1 MIEEIDET
9 LPDIGERFLPWSK
22 KGVISYEH
30 IHRYAFA
37 SLFTRGKK
45 VLDLASGE
53 GYGSHML
60 SLVAK
65 SVTGIEIDEQAV
77 EHAKRKYASEKLS
90 FLAASIEKVPIEG
103 ERIYDVIV
111 CFEAIEH
118 VAEHNK
124 VMSEVKRLLKEDGLF
139 IISTPD
145 KQKHSGAGL
154 VNPFHI
160 KELYFEEFVTLL
172 NGHFKKVNIWGQ
184 KAFPSS
190 YIWNIYDLDNKPVNL
205 FNLKRNKNIHLV
217 DSRQRSPMFFIAMAS
232 DVPIEYQFESILIDL
247 DCILFNELNELNEL
261 NTKKDAYISYF
272 LNSRSWRITAPLRW
286 LHAKVINLIK
296 KIFFLSLIF
305 PTAVFVLMFWVILL
319 LVMITPLRKEKY

>member
-1 MIEEIDET
+1 MIEEVDKT
-9 LPDIGERFLPWSK
+9 LPDTGERFLPWLK
-22 KGVISYEH
+22 NGVISYEH

-37 SLFTRGKK
+37 CLFTRGKK

-60 SLVAK
+60 SLVAE
-65 SVTGIEIDEQAV
+65 SVTGIEIDKQAV

-124 VMSEVKRLLKEDGLF
+124 VMSEVKRLLKVDGLF

-154 VNPFHI
+154 VNPFHM
-160 KELYFEEFVTLL
+160 KELYYEEFVTLL
-172 NGHFKKVNIWGQ
+172 NDHFKKVNIWGQ

-190 YIWNIYDLDNKPVNL
+190 YIWSLDDSNDIPVNL
-205 FNLKRNKNIHLV
+205 FNLKKNENIYLV
-217 DSRQRSPMFFIAMAS
+217 DSRQKSPMFFIAVAS
-232 DVPIEYQFESILIDL
+232 DLYLELRIESILVDL
-247 DCILFNELNELNEL
+247 DCIFFNELKELNEH
-261 NTKKDAYISYF
+261 NAKKDAYISYL
-272 LNSRSWRITAPLRW
+272 LNSWSWRITAPLRW
-286 LHAKVINLIK
+286 LHAKVINQIRK
-296 KIFFLSLIF
+296 KFFLSLIF
-305 PTAVFVLMFWVILL
+305 PFMLRFWTILL
-319 LVMITPLRKEKY
+319 VVIATSLRRG